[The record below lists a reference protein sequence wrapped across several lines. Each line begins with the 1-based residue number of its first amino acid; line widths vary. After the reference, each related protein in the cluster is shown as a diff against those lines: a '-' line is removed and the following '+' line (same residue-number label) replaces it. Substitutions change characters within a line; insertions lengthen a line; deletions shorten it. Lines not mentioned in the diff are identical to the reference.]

1 MQNLTTL
8 KTVLFAA
15 LLTVPAL
22 SASAQCPGGGACP
35 QAVEDCACPAQMGS
49 GEDCACPQVKTIET
63 RQPGGCIQA
72 ASKNGDCGE
81 AKPVAYTLAP
91 RSDEFKMS
99 ARQQLF
105 SESAEEKEDRDG
117 SIFGGGPC
125 VSCDKNGSIFGGG
138 PCKTCDKNGSIFGGA
153 PCNGPACRPEK
164 TNPKYI
170 QNYILYDD
178 SLYSA
183 IHRQCGDFAPL
194 ELEWVDFRLKN
205 GMDNNGYSRKL
216 GKYRFRIFG
225 CRRDTK
231 NAILNEGR
239 ILEKDMSFIEIF
251 DDMVSDCY
259 KVVKTPND
267 LCLKADSPLPE
278 YVLTAEITDYYMNLC
293 DEYNWDEAKKED
305 KRIGSSE
312 MTVVW
317 RLMDLT
323 KTNVLWKGKSVGY
336 GEVED
341 GEYNGEIVL
350 IERAFADAVDN
361 LRNLPGFEDQLSKRL
376 SPEELQRQRNALI
389 DLQRQMDL
397 VKCQFSEEI
406 KVMEDSGSVSSGYGM
421 NEGWI
426 NVPEAKMVDGQV
438 VENSGSASSGFGAA
452 ESGNVTELQMVDGQI
467 VENSGSVSS
476 GSGAQEG
483 SNVTELQL
491 VDGQIVETSG
501 VSVSGS
507 GAVEGGNVTEIITTG
522 GVVTEDSG
530 VVSDGAAM
538 YEVEA
543 VEPLPSDMSAMIESD
558 SLCIREQPDYDN
570 MGPENV
576 YKVRTAVVS
585 VANAKGK
592 KGAGLLISEQFVM
605 TSADLVD
612 RSNNTYALET
622 INGKKLKARAFRINP
637 KKNTALLVLDKPTQY
652 TPLSLNLELPAVNKD
667 NFMTLGLLNFTEGEG
682 EGYLETG
689 GKVSGYRYDEDG
701 TSQIVIDTFVQSA
714 TIGGVLID
722 EKGRITG
729 MAHTSRPIK
738 DGPDL
743 FLPIE
748 TAMKSLGVGICGKE
762 FPQPKPKPQ
771 KSWRQKSV
779 APLIENTVQKAPE
792 AMDVKERK

>member
-15 LLTVPAL
+15 LLTVPVL

-267 LCLKADSPLPE
+267 LCLRADSPLPE

-389 DLQRQMDL
+389 DMQRQMDP

-476 GSGAQEG
+476 GSGAAEG

-491 VDGQIVETSG
+491 IDGQIVETSG
-501 VSVSGS
+501 ASASGY
-507 GAVEGGNVTEIITTG
+507 GMAEGGNVTEIITTG

-612 RSNNTYALET
+612 RSNNSYALET